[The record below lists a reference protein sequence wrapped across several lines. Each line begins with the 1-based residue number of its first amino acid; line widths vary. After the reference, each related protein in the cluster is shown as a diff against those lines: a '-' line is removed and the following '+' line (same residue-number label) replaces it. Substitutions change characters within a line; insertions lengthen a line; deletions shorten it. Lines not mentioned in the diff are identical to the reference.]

1 MLDMEQITHRIIGM
15 AMEIHRTMGCGY
27 VESVYHNAMI
37 VEFSSAGIPYESKK
51 KLDVFYKGVLVGQFE
66 ADLVIIVNKMLIIEL
81 KAVDRLLKVHE
92 TQLVNYLTATGIED
106 GLLLNFGSTSLEM
119 KRKFKTYRPSHPQFS
134 TIQPPGTPIL

>member
-1 MLDMEQITHRIIGM
+1 MEMEEITHRIIGM

-27 VESVYHNAMI
+27 VESVYHNAMV
-37 VEFSSAGIPYESKK
+37 VELSLAGIPYESKK
-51 KLDVFYKGVLVGQFE
+51 KLDVFYKGILVGEFE

-106 GLLLNFGSTSLEM
+106 GLLLNFGGTSLEM
-119 KRKFKTYRPSHPQFS
+119 KRKFKTYRPSLPSGPAHAANQTS
-134 TIQPPGTPIL
+134 VL